1 MRKYLLLAFF
11 AILLVLGGCNTNSAQ
26 LGQLDSNV
34 YVSSTKEFS
43 LPIPQGAKIF
53 DGSHALGQYV
63 VIRGL
68 PKPVEIRGISYNRVA
83 NVDASTSQEAKNNIV
98 KAGHDF
104 WAKTYSDS
112 ALKAIHSEWIE
123 INGMPVYFTVLEG
136 QPAGLLVK
144 PNLFYGTLSFL
155 REKYSYVLFDR
166 VRTEKVLVSSKGRPA
181 AASAEPRKRSIQAFY
196 NTVTF
201 Q

>member
-1 MRKYLLLAFF
+1 MKNFLY
-11 AILLVLGGCNTNSAQ
+11 LVLFSFLLPLSGCNGNSAQ
-26 LGQLDSNV
+26 HGNLESNS
-34 YVSSTKEFS
+34 YQPATKEFS
-43 LPIPQGAKIF
+43 LTIPQGAKVS
-53 DGSHALGQYV
+53 DGTHALGKFL

-83 NVDASTSQEAKNNIV
+83 NVNAETSQEAKNSIV

-104 WAKTYSDS
+104 WAKTYTG
-112 ALKAIHSEWIE
+112 AQLNVIHSEWIE
-123 INGMPVYFTVLEG
+123 LDGMPVYFTVLEG

-155 REKYSYVLFDR
+155 KGKYSYVLFDR
-166 VRTEKVLVSSKGRPA
+166 ARSEKMLVGTEGRPEA
-181 AASAEPRKRSIQAFY
+181 ANPELRKRSIMAFF
-196 NTVTF
+196 NTVKF